1 MELKQ
6 QIEDGMAEFTDT
18 AQKRIEKYLTI
29 SRQGRGGRLRVT
41 FNEEE
46 CAKAREYL
54 GYFVLAGNTP
64 LDVFEA
70 LENYRPRKRIEEFFR
85 DEKQCVDGRRARIWH
100 PDALRGRMFAQFV
113 ALGYR
118 CFVIKKIRAVKTLL
132 EKEGERKTK
141 ERRKLEKGLLNWV
154 KQRSLAQIFDWS
166 DCLEETT
173 VNTEAGSRRWTTESV
188 ARDRLLLELL
198 GVEKKCGN
206 WPTLET

>member
-1 MELKQ
+1 M
-6 QIEDGMAEFTDT
+6 
-18 AQKRIEKYLTI
+18 
-29 SRQGRGGRLRVT
+29 T

-100 PDALRGRMFAQFV
+100 PDAFRGRMFAQFV

-132 EKEGERKTK
+132 EKRTK
-141 ERRKLEKGLLNWV
+141 GR
-154 KQRSLAQIFDWS
+154 QRNAGNLKK
-166 DCLEETT
+166 DC
-173 VNTEAGSRRWTTESV
+173 
-188 ARDRLLLELL
+188 
-198 GVEKKCGN
+198 
-206 WPTLET
+206 